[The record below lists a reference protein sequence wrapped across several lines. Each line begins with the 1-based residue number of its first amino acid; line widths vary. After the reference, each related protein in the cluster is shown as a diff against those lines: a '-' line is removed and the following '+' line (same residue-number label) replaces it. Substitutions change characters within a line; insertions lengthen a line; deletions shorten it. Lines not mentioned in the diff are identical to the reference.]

1 MGRTFRRVYP
11 RCDIATAQRTIEQ
24 ILMSNGYHIHHY
36 NTGEL
41 VWKKGTGL
49 MTAMHYI
56 KVDYYATEIHLFG
69 WIQSGIGDMGL
80 GEMDL
85 TGFVGIIP
93 KQAVSKVLDR
103 IMASV

>member
-1 MGRTFRRVYP
+1 MGRSFRRVYP
-11 RCDIATAQRTIEQ
+11 RCDLVTAQRTIEQ
-24 ILMSNGYHIHHY
+24 ILMSNGYHIHNY
-36 NTGEL
+36 STGEI

-56 KVDYYATEIHLFG
+56 KVEYYATEIHLYG
-69 WIQSGIGDMGL
+69 WVQSGIGDVGL

-85 TGFVGIIP
+85 SGFVGIIP
-93 KQAVSKVLDR
+93 KQAVSKVLDQ